1 MNVDGATIIGLLIG
15 IGWYLA
21 YLSKQKNRRGTV
33 LYERKVEDAKDTEE
47 ATIEEA
53 LEEVVL
59 IDDFEEELEDEEY
72 FDDEG

>member
-1 MNVDGATIIGLLIG
+1 MNIDGAAIIGLLIG
-15 IGWYLA
+15 IGWYLS
-21 YLSKQKNRRGTV
+21 YLSEQKNHRGTQF
-33 LYERKVEDAKDTEE
+33 YERKSEDAKATEE

-53 LEEVVL
+53 LEEVIM